1 MSKRS
6 MLSAGVRTG
15 VGVVAVAIGAAVVAG
30 ATLLPLPTLSD
41 SPAGRVVRPVALDQQ
56 RVCAGSLLSLSGDSG
71 ASATAVTAAAA
82 AETVTAAGSATS
94 GSSAVQKPTTDR
106 LEGSDG
112 AASDPLLVTAE
123 AKGSTTV
130 PAVAAAQSAESS
142 TSSLK
147 GFAASPCAE
156 PTSSTWLVGGSTET
170 GRTSLIN
177 LVNASDVNSTVD
189 LTVYGEDGKV
199 EGPGLTGIVVAP
211 GSQKVV
217 PLSGF
222 ATGLA
227 SPVVHVVSRGGQI
240 SSSLQVSV
248 VRTLEAGG
256 LDTVSA
262 SASPSRTVTVPGVAV
277 RSDRAL
283 QTATGRDG
291 YGDLLPVLRTY
302 VPGSTN
308 ARISI
313 EMRTS
318 DGTGATFSV
327 TAQAGQVTDIPL
339 DGLATGQ
346 YTAFVTSNVPVVAG
360 ARTSTL
366 SSGGDIDLAWAGAA
380 PALSGSTLFAVPE
393 GPSPRLVVAN
403 PTSKVVSATL
413 SVRGRS
419 ARTLQVPSGGSVAV
433 AMSSGAVASLS
444 NADDLRAAVSFS
456 SSSQV
461 ASYALFSPTA
471 VSTPV
476 TVYP

>member
-6 MLSAGVRTG
+6 MVSAGVRTG

-30 ATLLPLPTLSD
+30 ATLLPLPTLSET
-41 SPAGRVVRPVALDQQ
+41 PAGRVVTPVALDQQ
-56 RVCAGSLLSLSGDSG
+56 RVCAGSLLQLNGDSG
-71 ASATAVTAAAA
+71 ASATSVTAGSAAR
-82 AETVTAAGSATS
+82 TVTAAGSTGS
-94 GSSAVQKPTTDR
+94 GAVQKPTTDS
-106 LEGSDG
+106 LKGSDG
-112 AASDPLLVTAE
+112 AASKPLLVTAE

-130 PAVAAAQSAESS
+130 PAVAAAQSAASS
-142 TSSLK
+142 TSALK

-189 LTVYGEDGKV
+189 LAVYGEDGKV

-262 SASPSRTVTVPGVAV
+262 SASPSRSVTVPGVIV
-277 RSDRAL
+277 HSDNAL
-283 QTATGRDG
+283 QTATGKDG
-291 YGDLLPVLRTY
+291 YGDLLPILRTY
-302 VPGSTN
+302 VPGSVN
-308 ARISI
+308 ARIAI
-313 EMRTS
+313 EMRTA

-360 ARTSTL
+360 TRTSTL
-366 SSGGDIDLAWAGAA
+366 ARDGDIDLAWAAAA
-380 PALSGSTLFAVPE
+380 PSLSGSTLFAVPT

-413 SVRGRS
+413 SVRGKS
-419 ARTLQVPSGGSVAV
+419 ATRLQVPSGGSVAV
-433 AMSSGAVASLS
+433 ALSPGAVGSLS
-444 NADDLRAAVSFS
+444 EADGLRAALSFS